1 MRRASIAVTFAA
13 ILLASTVPVTAKPTA
28 PQDARAIIAAAA
40 EVAGGEA
47 WLSPATLKLEGRAE
61 FYAPNQPG
69 VVRRVD
75 SYVMWR
81 VLDPDRK
88 AAHGADG
95 KVRITGRQ
103 TGQVLFD
110 VGFDGETTW
119 NEKGPVPK
127 AAADAYWAENFG
139 FGIIRMALK
148 EGFRLERA
156 PNRTVDGHPL
166 DMVRIVDPGG
176 QATLFGI
183 DRKTRYIRYMG
194 FATTRGWHE
203 RIYDDF
209 VFFQQPRWL
218 QARTVTLFYNGVRQN
233 TVYWRKAVVGQPINP
248 GIFAM
253 PAEYGTTP

>member
-1 MRRASIAVTFAA
+1 MRRASFAVPFAA
-13 ILLASTVPVTAKPTA
+13 ILLVASAPLRAGPAA

-40 EVAGGEA
+40 EVAGGET
-47 WLSPATLKLEGRAE
+47 WLSPATLRLEGRAD

-69 VVRRVD
+69 IVRRVD

-81 VLDPDRK
+81 VLDPHRT

-103 TGQVLFD
+103 GGKVVFD
-110 VGFDGETTW
+110 VGFDGQTTW
-119 NEKGPVPK
+119 NEKGPVPQ

-156 PNRTVDGHPL
+156 PDRTVDGHPL
-166 DMVRIVDPGG
+166 DMVRIIDPAG

-183 DRKTRYIRYMG
+183 DRKRRHIRYMG
-194 FATTRGWHE
+194 FATPRGWHE
-203 RIYDDF
+203 RVYDDF
-209 VFFQQPRWL
+209 MRYRNPRWV
-218 QARTVTLFYNGVRQN
+218 QARSVTLFYNGVRQN
-233 TVYWRKAVVGQPINP
+233 TVYWRKVAVGQPIDP
-248 GIFAM
+248 AIFTM
-253 PAEYGTTP
+253 PAEYGATP